1 MLRYALTRTAESIPV
16 LAGTLLLVFSMIHL
30 VPGDPA
36 LLMAGMEAGPETVA
50 RIRQDLGLD
59 RPLPVQFGRYVQ
71 QVASGHL
78 GVSIR
83 TRTPVAA
90 ELAERAPV
98 TIRLAVLATAAATLA
113 GILLG
118 IVAALHHTRPSDGLV
133 VVLSLLAASTPS
145 YWLALMLMLGASLWL
160 GLLPSVGIA
169 TPWHYVLPVA
179 TLAAQSVGIVA
190 RMTRAAMIEELGR
203 EFVRAAEARGV
214 PHGRVVVRHVLANA
228 LVPIVSVVG
237 LRFGGLL
244 AGTVLVESVFAIPG
258 LGRLV
263 VDAVVARDYPMVQGA
278 VLAIAAMYIV
288 VNTAT
293 DVVYGLVDPRVRIGG

>member
-1 MLRYALTRTAESIPV
+1 MIRYAVTRGAESIPV

-36 LLMAGMEAGPETVA
+36 LLLAGMEAGPETVA
-50 RIRQDLGLD
+50 RIREELGLD
-59 RPLPVQFGRYVQ
+59 RPLAVQFARYVR
-71 QVASGHL
+71 QVASGDL

-83 TRTPVAA
+83 TRTPVAE
-90 ELAERAPV
+90 ELAERFPV
-98 TIRLAVLATAAATLA
+98 TIRLAVLATVAATLA
-113 GILLG
+113 GIALG
-118 IVAALHHTRPSDGLV
+118 VAAALAHARPWDGLI

-145 YWLALMLMLGASLWL
+145 YWLALMLMLGFSLRLRW
-160 GLLPSVGIA
+160 LPSVGIA

-179 TLAAQSVGIVA
+179 TLAAQSIGIIA

-203 EFVRAAEARGV
+203 EFVRAAEARGI
-214 PHGRVVVRHVLANA
+214 PHRRVVVRHALANA
-228 LVPIVSVVG
+228 LVPIISVVG

-258 LGRLV
+258 VGRLV

-288 VNTAT
+288 VNTLT
-293 DVVYGLVDPRVRIGG
+293 DIVYGLVDPRIRVGA